1 MKKYLILCFGV
12 LLLSLSGCVGL
23 TDKGY
28 MYDDPDLIAQEGD
41 SYTYH
46 SKVGTYE
53 DLVFEDFSGTE
64 TVYSFSDIEIVN
76 IHIDYSISKGK
87 FKVVLI
93 DENFEII
100 ELKVG
105 DHEITLDHKP
115 MRLKIV
121 GAHAYGS
128 VSINYE

>member
-1 MKKYLILCFGV
+1 MKKYLIVCFSV
-12 LLLSLSGCVGL
+12 LLFTLSGCVAL

-28 MYDDPDLIAQEGD
+28 MYDEPDLIVQEGD

-46 SKVGTYE
+46 SKVGTY
-53 DLVFEDFSGTE
+53 DSLVFEDFSGTE
-64 TVYSFSDIEIVN
+64 TVYSFNDIETVN
-76 IHIDYSISKGK
+76 IYIDYSINKGK

-93 DENFEII
+93 DENFEIL
-100 ELKVG
+100 ELEVG
-105 DHEITLDHKP
+105 DHEITLDYKP

-128 VSINYE
+128 ISITYQ

>member
-1 MKKYLILCFGV
+1 MKKYLIVLCMMLIFTM
-12 LLLSLSGCVGL
+12 SGCVVL

-28 MYDDPDLIAQEGD
+28 MYDGPDLIAQEGD

-53 DLVFEDFSGTE
+53 DLIFEDFSGTE
-64 TVYSFSDIEIVN
+64 TVYSFSDIEKVD

-93 DENFEII
+93 DENFEIL
-100 ELKVG
+100 ELEVG
-105 DHEITLDHKP
+105 DHEITLDHNP
-115 MRLKIV
+115 VRIKIV

-128 VSINYE
+128 VSITYE